1 MEIREL
7 KATINTKIAEAK
19 RELGEGN
26 VLKATELKNEI
37 VELKAELA
45 GKEKELAEIEDIN
58 NLEEE
63 VVEEEEARD
72 AEVNEE
78 VVDEVSVENSENS
91 ENKEENK
98 DEKRSLE
105 GENKMNLNDIKKE
118 NTEKRDGLNAFIR
131 SKGVEKRDGITSVEA
146 GALIPEEILA
156 MYEVP
161 NTVVDLSKLVHNVK
175 VKSGSGK
182 YPVLQASNNV
192 MASVAE
198 LAQNPKLADP
208 SFLEVAYEIETYR
221 AYVPVSEEA
230 IADASQ
236 DLTAIV
242 AKHIQKAVVNT
253 KNKAIADVLK
263 TFTAKTATSLDDV
276 KKIFNV
282 DLDTSYDAKIVATQ
296 SFFNALD
303 TLKDNDGRYVLQQD
317 VTVASGYKLFG
328 REVVI
333 VKDTDLG
340 TAGAQKAF
348 IGDVNAG
355 VLFADRAETTLR
367 WADHDIYGQKLMG
380 AVRFDAVKADE
391 NAGFFVTLNIPAPTA
406 P

>member
-1 MEIREL
+1 MDIREL

-26 VLKATELKNEI
+26 VEKATELKNEI
-37 VELKAELA
+37 VELKAELT
-45 GKEKELAEIEDIN
+45 GKEKELAEIEAIN
-58 NLEEE
+58 DLEEE
-63 VVEEEEARD
+63 VEEERAED
-72 AEVNEE
+72 LEAEVDEE
-78 VVDEVSVENSENS
+78 SVENSEDY
-91 ENKEENK
+91 ENKKEE
-98 DEKRSLE
+98 DEEKRSLE
-105 GENKMNLNDIKKE
+105 GENKMANLNDIRKE
-118 NTEKRDGLNAFIR
+118 EKNQEVRDGLNAFIR
-131 SKGVEKRDGITSVEA
+131 TKGQEKRDITSVEA

-303 TLKDNDGRYVLQQD
+303 TLKDNDGRYVLQYD
-317 VTVASGYKLFG
+317 VTSQSGYKLFG

-355 VLFADRAETTLR
+355 VLFADRNEATLR

-380 AVRFDAVKADE
+380 AVRFNAVKADA
-391 NAGFFVTLNIPAPTA
+391 NAGYFVTLNIPAPTA

>member
-26 VLKATELKNEI
+26 VEKATELKNEI

-45 GKEKELAEIEDIN
+45 GKEKELAEIEEIN
-58 NLEEE
+58 GLEEE

-131 SKGVEKRDGITSVEA
+131 TKGLEKRDITSVEA

-192 MASVAE
+192 MVSVAE
-198 LAQNPKLADP
+198 LELNPKLADL
-208 SFLEVAYEIETYR
+208 SFQEVDYKIETYR
-221 AYVPVSEEA
+221 AFIPVSEEA
-230 IADASQ
+230 IADTTE

-242 AKHIQKAVVNT
+242 AKHIQKAVVGT
-253 KNKAIADVLK
+253 KNKVIADVLK
-263 TFTAKTATSLDDV
+263 TFTTKTATSLDDV

-317 VTVASGYKLFG
+317 ITVASGYKLFG

-333 VKDTDLG
+333 VNDTFLG

-355 VLFADRAETTLR
+355 VLFADRAEVTLR
-367 WADHDIYGQKLMG
+367 WSDHDIYGQKLMS
-380 AVRFDAVKADE
+380 AVRFDAVKADA

>member
-1 MEIREL
+1 MDIREL

-26 VLKATELKNEI
+26 VEKATELKNEI

-78 VVDEVSVENSENS
+78 VVDEASVENSENS

-98 DEKRSLE
+98 DEKRSLLE
-105 GENKMNLNDIKKE
+105 GENKMNLNEIKKE

-131 SKGVEKRDGITSVEA
+131 TKGLEKRDITSVEA

-263 TFTAKTATSLDDV
+263 TFATKTATSLDDV

-282 DLDTSYDAKIVATQ
+282 DLDPAYDTKIVATQ

-303 TLKDNDGRYVLQQD
+303 TLKDNDGRYVLSQD

-333 VKDTDLG
+333 VKDTFLG

-355 VLFADRAETTLR
+355 VLFADRVETTLR
-367 WADHDIYGQKLMG
+367 WADHDIFGQKLMG
-380 AVRFDAVKADE
+380 AVRFDCVKADE